1 MSKKLFLTTGALLLL
16 LSVNAQELLTP
27 LTFLGPATADARARF
42 APVVAVLDTIALPSN
57 GFRDNF
63 MYDSHRPDTIL
74 WDLGLNPGVYV
85 NRGWATAP
93 INLGVCTFDGLDWN
107 GLPYT
112 PLASVNASSV
122 CDLLTSKHF
131 DLTAYDPS
139 DSLILSFWWEA
150 QGKGYAPNQVDSL
163 QVQVNIPAWNTA
175 GEVWKTVWFQEG
187 YNPQGYDSTF
197 HVAVIKL
204 DSASYFTDG
213 FRFRFRNYAS
223 GCGSNDHW
231 HIDEVL
237 FKPFRTSADTF
248 INDIFFVYNPPSL
261 FNDFHQVPGPH
272 YAAASP
278 TAYMAT
284 NIHMSIRN
292 NDTIPR
298 NVTYSYQ
305 VFEPG
310 IPVPLHTY
318 SGGADGNLQTF
329 DSIGYSNY
337 AAHENP
343 TVGYQY
349 TPFSLP
355 DTGYYIVNHM
365 LKKGTL
371 TTSPVDTVSYYQR
384 MYNQYAY
391 DEGTAEVGY
400 GIFGPNASLAYRF
413 DLPVGVIDTLTSVQ
427 MYFLP
432 VLDID
437 NLVLREF
444 RLTVWN
450 HSTANNGPG
459 TIIYQQDGE
468 NPYYAPDCPNRF
480 ANYSIDSGIVILSGT
495 FYVGWVQLASDRLYV
510 GMDLENDQHDKI
522 YYNTSGIWYNSVF
535 AGALMIRPVFGIPFY
550 TTGISETGNLPELS
564 VFPNPATDQ
573 ITIGGL
579 DAITQY
585 EAILFDVSGRAVMN
599 QVVNASSNKLDVS
612 VLAPGMYVVTVTD
625 EYGIRSGTQRII
637 VE

>member
-27 LTFLGPATADARARF
+27 LTFLGPATDDARARM

-93 INLGVCTFDGLDWN
+93 INLGVCTFDGLNWN

-112 PLASVNASSV
+112 PAASVSASSA

-131 DLTAYDPS
+131 DLTLYDPS

-163 QVQVNIPAWNTA
+163 QVQVNIPAWNTS
-175 GEVWKTVWFQEG
+175 GEVWKTVWFKEG
-187 YNPQGYDSTF
+187 YNPQGYDTSF

-204 DSASYFTDG
+204 DSASYFTNG

-248 INDIFFVYNPPSL
+248 INDVFFVYNPPTML
-261 FNDFHQVPGPH
+261 DDFHQMPGNH
-272 YAAASP
+272 YIASSMNN
-278 TAYMAT
+278 TGIQMY
-284 NIHMSIRN
+284 IRN

-298 NVTYSYQ
+298 NVTYSYEFRTSSLAFLSDYQ
-305 VFEPG
+305 
-310 IPVPLHTY
+310 
-318 SGGADGNLQTF
+318 GGADGNLQTF

-337 AAHENP
+337 AAHEFP
-343 TVGYQY
+343 PITYQY
-349 TPFSLP
+349 TPFSVP
-355 DTGYYIVNHM
+355 DSGYYIVNHM

-371 TTSPVDTVSYYQR
+371 PSSPIDTVTYYQR

-391 DEGTAEVGY
+391 DDGTAEVGY

-413 DLPVGVIDTLTSVQ
+413 DMPVGVLDTLTSVQ

-432 VLDID
+432 VLDIN
-437 NLVLREF
+437 NLMLREF

-468 NPYYAPDCPNRF
+468 SPEYALDCPNRF
-480 ANYSIDSGIVILSGT
+480 STYTIDSGIVVLSGT

-522 YYNTSGIWYNSVF
+522 YYNTSGIWYTSIY
-535 AGALMIRPVFGIPFY
+535 AGSLMIRPVFGDAQFL
-550 TTGISETGNLPELS
+550 TGVSETGSLPELS
-564 VFPNPATDQ
+564 VFPNPANDQ

-585 EAILFDVSGRAVMN
+585 EATLIDVSGRTVMN
-599 QVVNASSNKLDVS
+599 QSVNASANTLDVS
-612 VLAPGMYVVTVTD
+612 ALAQGMYVLNVTD
-625 EYGIRSGTQRII
+625 EFGIRSGTQRII